1 MSVTKKHFDE
11 RMDDLKQM
19 IENLRIENSAL
30 KQENSDL
37 KNAIIAVKEQCLSTE
52 LYVKRKNLLI
62 HGIPNKDSENIE
74 ETVHD
79 FLSGMPVQNSKDIK
93 FTAMYRIRNKTKR
106 PSRSNSRPVSDP
118 IFVSVLNLRH
128 KDRIM
133 ACVGSLK
140 GTGKS
145 ISNDL
150 PSELAKRRKELLS
163 TAYKLRNSKVTAE
176 KVSQTKVMQQGTKLW
191 LETKKLLAQTG
202 LSSVMHAMTP
212 SPWFYPQLLVMV
224 LLTRDVNYR
233 VFSPQ

>member
-1 MSVTKKHFDE
+1 
-11 RMDDLKQM
+11 MDDLKQM
-19 IENLRIENSAL
+19 VENLRKENSAL

-52 LYVKRKNLLI
+52 LYVKRENLLI
-62 HGIPNKDSENIE
+62 HGIANKDSENIE

-79 FLSGMPVQNSKDIK
+79 FLSGMSVQNSKDIR

-106 PSRSNSRPVSDP
+106 LPVRTLAP
-118 IFVSVLNLRH
+118 FRTLFFVSVLNLRH
-128 KDRIM
+128 KDSIM

-191 LETKKLLAQTG
+191 LETKKT
-202 LSSVMHAMTP
+202 SS
-212 SPWFYPQLLVMV
+212 
-224 LLTRDVNYR
+224 
-233 VFSPQ
+233 